1 MAIPS
6 NSEGESLNDLVERT
20 LDRRALPLAARVL
33 RVSKRPKRLALGP
46 TKTSAGTLRRVVLP
60 MFTWDQ
66 ERISLLLSEI
76 CPSEEDQI
84 DKTVPGPILGCLIGK
99 ADVFTF
105 DENDVVKRLQPKL
118 KAEWFPWKDKS
129 QWEAVLGNPSVA
141 KVYLDVL
148 YETIQRRKLE
158 SESEVIENTYLPDES
173 SRARPLAGMFSAV
186 NLPPNLGQQE
196 YVPLL
201 HPELHGHRLLRR
213 RAWKPKPFRLD
224 DYFDKAQLETASSSG
239 ESLMIKTYLAYEP
252 DQQLLLPAAL
262 QEWLPDD
269 HLAYFISDVV
279 DQLDMSKVTARY
291 ERERRGGPPYHP
303 RMMVKVLLYG
313 YCVGVASS
321 RRIAQRLHE
330 DIAFRVLAANNT
342 PDFRTIS
349 DFRKDNVDALSGL
362 FVQVLALCQ
371 QAGLVKLGHVAL
383 DGTKVKANASK
394 HKAMSYQRM
403 KEKAAQLAAEV
414 AELLRQA
421 QAADDEE
428 DRRYGKDKRGDELPE
443 ELAFRERRLEKIREA
458 MAALEAEAQAAAE
471 QAEAEG
477 GKHPGVPDD
486 KAQRNFTDTESRI
499 IPAPGGK
506 DFLQAYNCQ
515 AVVDSAH
522 QVIVAARATN
532 QTSDKQQAAAMM
544 EETIDNVGAVPR
556 EVSADAGYY
565 SAKAVGELY
574 ALGVDPF
581 VAPEQTR
588 HGRVVP
594 PAPRGRIPSHLSPRD
609 RMRRKLQTRRGR
621 QRYALRMQTVEP
633 VFGQIKQGRGFRQ
646 FLLRGLEKVNGE
658 WSLICTGHNLL
669 KLFRFGVN
677 LHRKARVDGPAQR
690 IRNFAEVVSTALFA
704 KLSGAGRGNRQN

>member
-1 MAIPS
+1 M
-6 NSEGESLNDLVERT
+6 
-20 LDRRALPLAARVL
+20 
-33 RVSKRPKRLALGP
+33 SK
-46 TKTSAGTLRRVVLP
+46 
-60 MFTWDQ
+60 
-66 ERISLLLSEI
+66 
-76 CPSEEDQI
+76 
-84 DKTVPGPILGCLIGK
+84 
-99 ADVFTF
+99 
-105 DENDVVKRLQPKL
+105 
-118 KAEWFPWKDKS
+118 
-129 QWEAVLGNPSVA
+129 
-141 KVYLDVL
+141 
-148 YETIQRRKLE
+148 
-158 SESEVIENTYLPDES
+158 TYLP
-173 SRARPLAGMFSAV
+173 
-186 NLPPNLGQQE
+186 
-196 YVPLL
+196 
-201 HPELHGHRLLRR
+201 
-213 RAWKPKPFRLD
+213 
-224 DYFDKAQLETASSSG
+224 
-239 ESLMIKTYLAYEP
+239 YEP

-279 DQLDMSKVTARY
+279 DQLDMSEVTARY

-428 DRRYGKDKRGDELPE
+428 DRRYGKDKRGDELSG
-443 ELAFRERRLEKIREA
+443 ELAFREGRLEKIREA

-565 SAKAVGELY
+565 SAKAVDELY

-609 RMRRKLQTRRGR
+609 RMRRKLQTKRGR

-677 LHRKARVDGPAQR
+677 LHRKARVHGPAQR
-690 IRNFAEVVSTALFA
+690 IRNFAEVVRLSIAERPHTRLAAGTLGSAASPTLGERSRLALSCSLELGDLLVQLFLGRHQLRNLPLQLRDQPHQLVALRGREVFGLTHSQSIKTCSVPHNPLPTPIPLINYPPRKGRCNQPAPGPWLSTRLVVQVSAWA
-704 KLSGAGRGNRQN
+704 VRPI

>member
-1 MAIPS
+1 
-6 NSEGESLNDLVERT
+6 
-20 LDRRALPLAARVL
+20 
-33 RVSKRPKRLALGP
+33 
-46 TKTSAGTLRRVVLP
+46 
-60 MFTWDQ
+60 
-66 ERISLLLSEI
+66 
-76 CPSEEDQI
+76 
-84 DKTVPGPILGCLIGK
+84 
-99 ADVFTF
+99 
-105 DENDVVKRLQPKL
+105 
-118 KAEWFPWKDKS
+118 
-129 QWEAVLGNPSVA
+129 
-141 KVYLDVL
+141 
-148 YETIQRRKLE
+148 
-158 SESEVIENTYLPDES
+158 
-173 SRARPLAGMFSAV
+173 
-186 NLPPNLGQQE
+186 
-196 YVPLL
+196 
-201 HPELHGHRLLRR
+201 
-213 RAWKPKPFRLD
+213 
-224 DYFDKAQLETASSSG
+224 
-239 ESLMIKTYLAYEP
+239 MIKTYLPYEP

-544 EETIDNVGAVPR
+544 KETIDNVGAVPR

-621 QRYALRMQTVEP
+621 RGICLPQDGCPLLHHHPPAQEP
-633 VFGQIKQGRGFRQ
+633 AQSHRGDTRRCLDADSLLDGRCRRCGRDHLHPLPGRGGRRAGTAHRPAGEADARFPTGPLRQ
-646 FLLRGLEKVNGE
+646 IQLS
-658 WSLICTGHNLL
+658 W
-669 KLFRFGVN
+669 
-677 LHRKARVDGPAQR
+677 LHHRP
-690 IRNFAEVVSTALFA
+690 
-704 KLSGAGRGNRQN
+704 GRGVARTGG

>member
-1 MAIPS
+1 M
-6 NSEGESLNDLVERT
+6 
-20 LDRRALPLAARVL
+20 
-33 RVSKRPKRLALGP
+33 SK
-46 TKTSAGTLRRVVLP
+46 
-60 MFTWDQ
+60 
-66 ERISLLLSEI
+66 
-76 CPSEEDQI
+76 
-84 DKTVPGPILGCLIGK
+84 
-99 ADVFTF
+99 
-105 DENDVVKRLQPKL
+105 
-118 KAEWFPWKDKS
+118 
-129 QWEAVLGNPSVA
+129 
-141 KVYLDVL
+141 
-148 YETIQRRKLE
+148 
-158 SESEVIENTYLPDES
+158 TYLP
-173 SRARPLAGMFSAV
+173 
-186 NLPPNLGQQE
+186 
-196 YVPLL
+196 
-201 HPELHGHRLLRR
+201 
-213 RAWKPKPFRLD
+213 
-224 DYFDKAQLETASSSG
+224 
-239 ESLMIKTYLAYEP
+239 YEP

-262 QEWLPDD
+262 QEWPPDD

-279 DQLDMSKVTARY
+279 DQLDMSEVTARY

-428 DRRYGKDKRGDELPE
+428 DRRYGKDKRGDELPQ
-443 ELAFRERRLEKIREA
+443 ELAFREGRLEKIREA
-458 MAALEAEAQAAAE
+458 MAALEAEAQAAGE

-486 KAQRNFTDTESRI
+486 KSQRNFTDTESRI
-499 IPAPGGK
+499 MPAPGGK

-515 AVVDSAH
+515 AV
-522 QVIVAARATN
+522 
-532 QTSDKQQAAAMM
+532 AMM

-565 SAKAVGELY
+565 SAKAVDELY

-609 RMRRKLQTRRGR
+609 RMRRKLQTKRGR
-621 QRYALRMQTVEP
+621 QSYALRMQTVEP

-677 LHRKARVDGPAQR
+677 LHRKARADGPAQR

-704 KLSGAGRGNRQN
+704 KLSGARLGQPAKLVVAIHCR

>member
-1 MAIPS
+1 M
-6 NSEGESLNDLVERT
+6 
-20 LDRRALPLAARVL
+20 
-33 RVSKRPKRLALGP
+33 
-46 TKTSAGTLRRVVLP
+46 
-60 MFTWDQ
+60 M
-66 ERISLLLSEI
+66 
-76 CPSEEDQI
+76 
-84 DKTVPGPILGCLIGK
+84 
-99 ADVFTF
+99 
-105 DENDVVKRLQPKL
+105 
-118 KAEWFPWKDKS
+118 
-129 QWEAVLGNPSVA
+129 
-141 KVYLDVL
+141 
-148 YETIQRRKLE
+148 
-158 SESEVIENTYLPDES
+158 
-173 SRARPLAGMFSAV
+173 
-186 NLPPNLGQQE
+186 GQ
-196 YVPLL
+196 
-201 HPELHGHRLLRR
+201 
-213 RAWKPKPFRLD
+213 
-224 DYFDKAQLETASSSG
+224 SSSG
-239 ESLMIKTYLAYEP
+239 ELLMSKTYLPYEP

-279 DQLDMSKVTARY
+279 DQLDMSEVTARY

-303 RMMVKVLLYG
+303 RMMVKALLYG

-349 DFRKDNVDALSGL
+349 DFRKDNLDALSGL
-362 FVQVLALCQ
+362 FIQVLALCQ
-371 QAGLVKLGHVAL
+371 RAGLVKLGHVAL

-394 HKAMSYQRM
+394 HKAMSYGRM
-403 KEKAAQLAAEV
+403 KEREAQLAAEV
-414 AELLRQA
+414 AELLERA
-421 QAADDEE
+421 READDEE

-443 ELAFRERRLEKIREA
+443 ELAFREGRLEKIREA

-477 GKHPGVPDD
+477 GKRPGVPDD
-486 KAQRNFTDTESRI
+486 KAQRNFTDAESRI

-506 DFLQAYNCQ
+506 DFLQGYNCQ

-565 SAKAVGELY
+565 SAKAVDELY

-677 LHRKARVDGPAQR
+677 LHRKARGGGPAQR
-690 IRNFAEVVSTALFA
+690 IRNSCRGSEHGAIRKAVWGQPGQPAQLVVAIHC
-704 KLSGAGRGNRQN
+704 R